1 MELFHVGF
9 IKFGIVDLIDVAIVW
24 FLFYRLLILM
34 KGTRSVQIVIGLFLV
49 ILVSFIAF
57 WFQLEGL
64 KWLISNIAT
73 VGIIVLVIVF
83 QPELRG
89 ALAQIGHNKFIRM
102 FFRYEKEKTLDD
114 VVRGTIKLAELR
126 YGALIVLERDIGLKD
141 FAETGKEL
149 NAQVSSELLVTLFT
163 PYTPLHDGAAIIS
176 GEKVVAVACTLP
188 LSQNPQYIN
197 LYGMRHRAAVGITEE
212 SDAVVVA
219 VSEETGNISVAFGGR
234 LQKNIDKSVL
244 KDMLLGLMRE
254 S

>member
-1 MELFHVGF
+1 MELFQVGF
-9 IKFGIVDLIDVAIVW
+9 VKFGIVDLIDVVIVW

-49 ILVSFIAF
+49 ILVSFVAF

-102 FFRYEKEKTLDD
+102 FFRYEKEKTLDEI
-114 VVRGTIKLAELR
+114 VRGTIKLAELR
-126 YGALIVLERDIGLKD
+126 YGALVVLERDIGLKN

-176 GEKVVAVACTLP
+176 GENIVAVACTLP
-188 LSQNPQYIN
+188 LSQNPQYVK

>member
-1 MELFHVGF
+1 MELFNIGF
-9 IKFGIVDLIDVAIVW
+9 VKFGVVDLIDVVVVW

-34 KGTRSVQIVIGLFLV
+34 KGTRSVQIVVGLLLV
-49 ILVSFIAF
+49 IIVSFVAF

-64 KWLISNIAT
+64 KWLITNIAT

-89 ALAQIGHNKFIRM
+89 ALAQIGHNRFIRM
-102 FFRYEKEKTLDD
+102 FFRYEKQKTLDE
-114 VVRGTIKLAELR
+114 VVKGAIKLAELR
-126 YGALIVLERDIGLKD
+126 YGALIVLERDIGLKN

-176 GEKVVAVACTLP
+176 GENIIAVACTLP
-188 LSQNPQYIN
+188 LSQNPQYVK

-212 SDAVVVA
+212 SDAVVVV
-219 VSEETGNISVAFGGR
+219 VSEESGGISVAFGGR
-234 LQKNIDKSVL
+234 LQKNIDKTVL
-244 KDMLLGLMRE
+244 KDMLLSLMQE